1 MKPIHK
7 NIEPDEFVKWKS
19 ANQETIDR
27 YNAEGKKGDVLW
39 ELLQS
44 SLGKEIVPDD
54 YSKSQLRD
62 SLIKEQF
69 YLCCYCNATIKGES
83 LDTKIEHYLPK
94 ETYREDIFNY
104 QNLLASCNGGER
116 EPARPRDLHCD
127 SYKGSKDPSS
137 LLIVN
142 PLVFKVLSHFSYT
155 ESGEISGN
163 TEEEKNT
170 ILFLNLHCKKLNLLR
185 KAAIE
190 PYIYGDE
197 NIDTET
203 LIKEVSEPLNG
214 QLQAFCMAILNVL
227 ENYR

>member
-27 YNAEGKKGDVLW
+27 LNTEGKKGDVLW
-39 ELLQS
+39 DLLQS
-44 SLGKEIVPDD
+44 SLGNEIVPND
-54 YSKSQLRD
+54 YSKNQLRD

-116 EPARPRDLHCD
+116 DQRPRDLHCD
-127 SYKGSKDPSS
+127 SYKLSKDPSS
-137 LLIVN
+137 LSIVN
-142 PLVFKVLSHFSYT
+142 PLDFKGLSHFSYR
-155 ESGEISGN
+155 ENGEIFSDIEQG
-163 TEEEKNT
+163 KNT

-185 KAAIE
+185 KIAIE
-190 PYIYGDE
+190 TYIYDE
-197 NIDTET
+197 NIDIKTQ
-203 LIKEVSEPLNG
+203 IKEVSEPLNG
-214 QLQAFCMAILNVL
+214 QLQAFCMAIVNVL
-227 ENYR
+227 ENYK